1 MSINVNHLRD
11 YRGKGGEIS
20 LAVRFPEI
28 LLVLILLI
36 AIDEYL
42 DLSGNEG
49 VFRDK
54 SVLNTSIYFIRI
66 FIRIIFY
73 QNFYR
78 NYILLEFVA
87 RSVQIEQSDCNYCI
101 HTKIVCLKML

>member
-20 LAVRFPEI
+20 LAARFPEI

-66 FIRIIFY
+66 IFY

-87 RSVQIEQSDCNYCI
+87 RSVQIEQSDCNYC
-101 HTKIVCLKML
+101 KIVCLKICSLI